1 MNYSIQQIDEIK
13 STILAIKR
21 RTQQTE
27 DLEIEVLEINDSN
40 KETYSISF
48 YYSGE
53 ERSFN
58 IPALSLLDL
67 YESKITNLKLETLSL
82 EKRLQKLVK

>member
-1 MNYSIQQIDEIK
+1 MNYSMQQIDEMK
-13 STILAIKR
+13 ATILAIKL
-21 RTQQTE
+21 RTQQIE
-27 DLEIEVLEINDSN
+27 DLEMEVYDINDSN

>member
-13 STILAIKR
+13 SIILAIKR
-21 RTQQTE
+21 RTQQIE
-27 DLEIEVLEINDSN
+27 DLEVEVLEINDSN

-82 EKRLQKLVK
+82 EKRLQELVK

>member
-1 MNYSIQQIDEIK
+1 MNYSIQLIDEIK
-13 STILAIKR
+13 ATILAIKLKAHEI
-21 RTQQTE
+21 E
-27 DLEIEVLEINDSN
+27 DLQVEVYEINDSN
-40 KETYSISF
+40 KETYSLSF

-58 IPALSLLDL
+58 IPAISLLDL
-67 YESKITNLKLETLSL
+67 YESKITNLKSEKLSL